1 MNRVFKVIWCEA
13 LNAYVVAG
21 EFAKCRTKSASMR
34 KLIAVLVAGGML
46 GTGFVN
52 SVDAADSKGSQQIT
66 ITDKDTTG
74 ETTEIKT
81 IFYIESEWPT
91 YPYPAGGYSSISS
104 WSGHA
109 ANNYDKIVQAGTS
122 WEGTNNISLGLFT
135 NAGYALKENADGD
148 YKILIGTNAN
158 PVYYHG
164 QQINGSLGYDI
175 DESKQYNYA
184 TAFGIRTAAANS
196 MATAWGLR
204 SVASGVASTAF
215 GNKTIAKGDYAVAWG
230 EQTKASGNLATSW
243 GSETLASGR
252 STTAW
257 GTETQATSN
266 NATAWGWQ
274 SIATG
279 NQATAWGSHS
289 KATGYQSTAWG
300 SHSEATGDLSTA
312 FGNWSYANAKNSLA
326 VAGGEVAGDATN
338 GIAIGWYANSTI
350 KDGIALG
357 NGSVTTRTA
366 GDTNAYGKG
375 DSTGNAWVSTSVALA
390 VGKDADVT
398 RQITGVAAGSKDT
411 DAVNVAQLKRA
422 MEVVDN
428 ITKPTK
434 FAADAGDTLEISP
447 SETLGIKGDSNIT
460 TKTDADGKNIQVTLN
475 KDLQVD
481 SVTANKFTAGDT
493 VITNNGL
500 EIKNGPS
507 VTNQGINA
515 GDKKVTNVAD
525 GEISATSKDA
535 VNGSQL
541 HAVAT
546 EAGKHTTLSDGKN
559 TTVES
564 TVKDGQIDYKVNV
577 AGDLTDITSVA
588 NGDSKINLNKD
599 SISIS
604 NGNKSFAIT
613 NSGIGMSY
621 ITADYSA
628 KSIMLGE
635 NGTTISGGLN
645 VAGSKITGVAA
656 GVADT
661 DAVNVGQLKEAV
673 QAGNTDT
680 HIKAGEYGVGAD
692 NTVKMDIVDKNGN
705 KVDTVTITDVAKASD
720 VGNVNN
726 IASDIKNQDGSHTTV
741 VDAVNNLNNKLDNKV
756 GDLNY
761 VEGGKGNYVTNGENT
776 TTSIGKL
783 DQALKDVADT
793 ANQGWNLST
802 NGDKASKV
810 APGKT
815 VDFSGDKNIKISN
828 DGTNVKVELNNDI
841 KVDTVTAGQ
850 TVMDNDGLK
859 VGQNTSLKADEL
871 KVDGKTY
878 IDKNGLNAN
887 GNKITGVAEGKE
899 NTDAV
904 NVGQL
909 KDSEKTIN
917 NRING
922 VENQVI
928 SNSNRINQLGNRV
941 NKVGAGAAALAAL
954 HPMDFDPD
962 DKLTFSAGYGN
973 YGGENAAAIA
983 AYYRPDE
990 KVMFSVG
997 GTVGNGENMVN
1008 AGVSFSLDRT
1018 NHVSNSR
1025 TAMAREIL
1033 DLRAEVTE
1041 LKAMVA
1047 KGGLGSIAEDKMK
1060 IFPDVA
1066 ENHWAYEYIGKL
1078 AAAGII
1084 EGYPDGNFNG
1094 DRMMSRYEFAAM
1106 LYHAMQNGVQLDS
1119 KIINEFMP
1127 EMGRIRVDRI
1137 SGNDGDRHKI
1147 ERVRVNGPRNERD
1160 HYGSKLG
1167 K

>member
-1 MNRVFKVIWCEA
+1 MNRFFKVIWCEA

-21 EFAKCRTKSASMR
+21 EFAKGRTKSASMR

-52 SVDAADSKGSQQIT
+52 SVDAAASKGSQQIT

-74 ETTEIKT
+74 AATEIKT

-91 YPYPAGGYSSISS
+91 YLYAAGGYSSISS

-135 NAGYALKENADGD
+135 NAGYALKENADGG
-148 YKILIGTNAN
+148 YKILKGTYAN

-184 TAFGIRTAAANS
+184 TAFGIRTAAANC

-230 EQTKASGNLATSW
+230 EQTKASGNLSTSW
-243 GSETLASGR
+243 GSETLASGI

-257 GTETQATSN
+257 GTETKATSN

-279 NQATAWGSHS
+279 NQATAWGCNS

-300 SHSEATGDLSTA
+300 YGSKATGDQSTA
-312 FGNWSYANAKNSLA
+312 FGNWSYANATNSLA

-375 DSTGNAWVSTSVALA
+375 DSTGTAWVSTSVALA

-411 DAVNVAQLKRA
+411 DAVNVAQLKKLA
-422 MEVVDN
+422 E
-428 ITKPTK
+428 K
-434 FAADAGDTLEISP
+434 
-447 SETLGIKGDSNIT
+447 
-460 TKTDADGKNIQVTLN
+460 
-475 KDLQVD
+475 
-481 SVTANKFTAGDT
+481 
-493 VITNNGL
+493 
-500 EIKNGPS
+500 
-507 VTNQGINA
+507 
-515 GDKKVTNVAD
+515 
-525 GEISATSKDA
+525 
-535 VNGSQL
+535 
-541 HAVAT
+541 
-546 EAGKHTTLSDGKN
+546 
-559 TTVES
+559 
-564 TVKDGQIDYKVNV
+564 ID
-577 AGDLTDITSVA
+577 
-588 NGDSKINLNKD
+588 
-599 SISIS
+599 
-604 NGNKSFAIT
+604 
-613 NSGIGMSY
+613 
-621 ITADYSA
+621 
-628 KSIMLGE
+628 
-635 NGTTISGGLN
+635 
-645 VAGSKITGVAA
+645 AA
-656 GVADT
+656 GT
-661 DAVNVGQLKEAV
+661 
-673 QAGNTDT
+673 
-680 HIKAGEYGVGAD
+680 
-692 NTVKMDIVDKNGN
+692 
-705 KVDTVTITDVAKASD
+705 DTVTT
-720 VGNVNN
+720 VN
-726 IASDIKNQDGSHTTV
+726 
-741 VDAVNNLNNKLDNKV
+741 
-756 GDLNY
+756 GD
-761 VEGGKGNYVTNGENT
+761 GNY
-776 TTSIGKL
+776 
-783 DQALKDVADT
+783 
-793 ANQGWNLST
+793 
-802 NGDKASKV
+802 
-810 APGKT
+810 
-815 VDFSGDKNIKISN
+815 
-828 DGTNVKVELNNDI
+828 I
-841 KVDTVTAGQ
+841 KVTADPANSHDYTISLDFDKLKTEIGSDTVTSVSGGDFVNVTNTGTDSNRQYKVDIDKDKLKAAID
-850 TVMDNDGLK
+850 TNTTNKSMSSEFNDGSLTISVTDSDNNK
-859 VGQNTSLKADEL
+859 VSTTVSGIASKAD
-871 KVDGKTY
+871 
-878 IDKNGLNAN
+878 
-887 GNKITGVAEGKE
+887 VAEVNKQVSE
-899 NTDAV
+899 NS
-904 NVGQL
+904 
-909 KDSEKTIN
+909 K
-917 NRING
+917 RI
-922 VENQVI
+922 
-928 SNSNRINQLGNRV
+928 SKLGGRV
-941 NKVGAGAAALAAL
+941 DKVGAGAAALAAL

-962 DKLTFSAGYGN
+962 DKLSFAAGVGN
-973 YGGENAAAIA
+973 YNGQSAAALGMFF
-983 AYYRPDE
+983 RPDE

-997 GTVGNGENMVN
+997 GTMGNGENMVN
-1008 AGVSFSLDRT
+1008 AGISFALDRT
-1018 NHVSNSR
+1018 NHISNSR
-1025 TAMAREIL
+1025 TALAREVI
-1033 DLRAEVTE
+1033 DLRAQVAEM
-1041 LKAMVA
+1041 KAMLA
-1047 KGGLGSIAEDKMK
+1047 NRGLSSIDEDKLK
-1060 IFPDVA
+1060 LFPDIP
-1066 ENHWAYEYIGKL
+1066 ENHWAYEYVDKL